1 MLLLRHKAMACGI
14 HRLGI
19 PEALGSAEN
28 KEALYHCLKVSKNV
42 YFSST
47 EEKQS
52 ARGVTGYSCI

>member
-1 MLLLRHKAMACGI
+1 MACGI